1 MNAALS
7 DAHTI
12 FFYNNLSDLLK
23 LVTIQILSKCCMLIS
38 LNLLANLPLVMK
50 IKFTY
55 VALLAM
61 AFAITSCQKNEQP
74 LPESD
79 TDQSVAL
86 ATAATTT
93 ASVPNTISTIAGQ
106 RYTSGPTKIDGSALS
121 ARFNYPTGL
130 FSTESGILYVAD
142 SRNNAIRQILNGDV
156 TTLTLAPNNY
166 GETIHEP
173 LYVGIQRT
181 GTIHV
186 ICAVNPDGDP
196 YSQSWIFGP
205 TGEFVASQ
213 WGTYTTRNG
222 LAKDPY
228 SDVFWTSIHMQIYK
242 DQAVTSEQI
251 GKDPVPYD
259 TSILP
264 ENDYHRGTA
273 YRAMFV
279 GYNNV
284 KYLGVNNHMYKL
296 TPSGVFARIYADL
309 TLGNISCIIAN
320 KDCRT
325 IYIAADGY
333 IKKIENNK
341 LTILAGPNSK
351 TPDGRDGVGL
361 LADVHARSLVLAK
374 FEGENTIYFTDTFTN
389 TIRKLSLK

>member
-1 MNAALS
+1 
-7 DAHTI
+7 
-12 FFYNNLSDLLK
+12 
-23 LVTIQILSKCCMLIS
+23 
-38 LNLLANLPLVMK
+38 MK
-50 IKFTY
+50 IKFAY
-55 VALLAM
+55 INLLAVI
-61 AFAITSCQKNEQP
+61 FAITSCTKSEQP
-74 LPESD
+74 TPETS
-79 TDQSVAL
+79 TDQRAAL
-86 ATAATTT
+86 ATTAKAT
-93 ASVPNTISTIAGQ
+93 APNTISTIAGQ
-106 RYTSGPTKIDGSALS
+106 RYTSGPTKLDGSVLS

-130 FSTESGILYVAD
+130 FTTESGILYVAD
-142 SRNNAIRQILNGDV
+142 TRNNAIRQILNGEV

-173 LYVGIQRT
+173 IYVGLQQI

-186 ICAVNPDGDP
+186 ICAVNPDSDP

-213 WGTYTTRNG
+213 WDFYITRNS

-228 SDVFWTSIHMQIYK
+228 GDFFWTSVHMQILK
-242 DQAVTSEQI
+242 DQAVTSEFI
-251 GKDPVPYD
+251 GKDPVTYD

-309 TLGNISCIIAN
+309 SLGNISCIIAN
-320 KDCRT
+320 KDNRT
-325 IYIAADGY
+325 IYFTADGY
-333 IKKIENNK
+333 IKKIVNNK
-341 LTILAGPNSK
+341 LTIIAGPNAK

-361 LADVHARSLVLAK
+361 LADVHARSLILAK

>member
-1 MNAALS
+1 
-7 DAHTI
+7 
-12 FFYNNLSDLLK
+12 
-23 LVTIQILSKCCMLIS
+23 
-38 LNLLANLPLVMK
+38 MK

-55 VALLAM
+55 VSMLVV
-61 AFAITSCQKNEQP
+61 AFAITSCTKNEQP
-74 LPESD
+74 VPEIN
-79 TDQSVAL
+79 TDQRVAL
-86 ATAATTT
+86 TTDATTAAKATA
-93 ASVPNTISTIAGQ
+93 PNTISTIAGQ
-106 RYTSGPTKIDGSALS
+106 RYTSGATKVDGPALS
-121 ARFNYPTGL
+121 ARFNFPTGL
-130 FSTESGILYVAD
+130 FTTESGILYVAD
-142 SRNNAIRQILNGDV
+142 TRNNAIRQILNGQV

-173 LYVGIQRT
+173 IYVGLQRI

-186 ICAVNPDGDP
+186 ICAVTPDGDP

-213 WGTYTTRNG
+213 WDTYVERAC

-228 SDVFWTSIHMQIYK
+228 SDVFWTSVHMEILK
-242 DQAVTSEQI
+242 DQAVTSEYI
-251 GKDPVPYD
+251 GKDPVQYD

-264 ENDYHRGTA
+264 ENDYHRGTV

-309 TLGNISCIIAN
+309 SLGNISCIIAN
-320 KDCRT
+320 KDSRT
-325 IYIAADGY
+325 IYFAADGY
-333 IKKIENNK
+333 IKKIVNNK
-341 LTILAGPNSK
+341 LTILAGPNAK

>member
-1 MNAALS
+1 
-7 DAHTI
+7 
-12 FFYNNLSDLLK
+12 
-23 LVTIQILSKCCMLIS
+23 
-38 LNLLANLPLVMK
+38 MK
-50 IKFTY
+50 IKFAY

-61 AFAITSCQKNEQP
+61 AFAITSCQKKEQP
-74 LPESD
+74 VPQSN

-86 ATAATTT
+86 STAATTT
-93 ASVPNTISTIAGQ
+93 ASAPNTISTIAGQ
-106 RYTSGPTKIDGSALS
+106 RYTSGPTKVDGPALS
-121 ARFNYPTGL
+121 ARFNLPTGL
-130 FSTESGILYVAD
+130 FTTESGILYVAD
-142 SRNNAIRQILNGDV
+142 SHNNAIRQILNGEV

-173 LYVGIQRT
+173 IYVGLQRI

-205 TGEFVASQ
+205 TGEFVASE
-213 WGTYTTRNG
+213 WDFYITRNS

-228 SDVFWTSIHMQIYK
+228 GDFFWTSIGMRILK
-242 DQAVTSEQI
+242 DQAVTSEFI
-251 GKDPVPYD
+251 GKDQVAYD
-259 TSILP
+259 NSILP
-264 ENDYHRGTA
+264 ESDNHRGTA

-296 TPSGVFARIYADL
+296 TPSGVFARIYANL
-309 TLGNISCIIAN
+309 PLGNISCIIAN
-320 KDCRT
+320 KDNQT

-333 IKKIENNK
+333 IKKIVNNK